1 MFKGMSAKTAA
12 LFGIIAGMALSIVT
26 GLRPNVQFD
35 MKFNFQPNQHK
46 DESVDPVRLNTD
58 QVPTQS
64 ESQQSL
70 GKEPCPACGM
80 G

>member
-1 MFKGMSAKTAA
+1 MFEGMSAKTAA
-12 LFGIIAGMALSIVT
+12 LFGVIAGMALSIAT

-35 MKFNFQPNQHK
+35 MKFNFQPNQHQ
-46 DESVDPVRLNTD
+46 DESVDPVSLNPD
-58 QVPTQS
+58 PAQS
-64 ESQQSL
+64 ESQQSP